1 MLLNIIQ
8 EYFVQFTYSASSSMA
23 FQTRMFFTVFT
34 LVFGLHLLV
43 HKHTTIRTLL
53 LLVFS
58 LFFYYKAGD
67 YPVIIMLTAMAAVNY
82 GIGLWINRQDTDTK
96 RRNITI
102 IGVVVNL
109 CVLGY
114 FKYTN
119 FFIHTYYSM
128 FSPSTGKDQIPFIKH
143 IVETIGLSFYT
154 FKSLSYLFDIKRK
167 IIEPCKNFFDFYL
180 YVAFF
185 GNVLMGP
192 IDKASQFIPQIKQPY
207 SLTMEQAGKAFYL
220 IMIGFFKKVFIADY
234 IHSNFIARLFDQPN
248 LYTGFENLMVLYA
261 FGIQIYC
268 DFSGY
273 VDMAMGFSLLLGFQ
287 LTANFNTPFISQNM
301 TEFWRRW
308 HISLSTWFNDYVF
321 MPLSMSLR
329 NWGIWASVFGV
340 IVVFFLS
347 GIWHNPSWNFVLW
360 GLSHGIVIAFETA
373 TRKQRKKW
381 AKKVPQWLYGSA
393 SWLLTFHFII
403 FTYILFNCKE
413 LDKIGAVLNRIV
425 YHFNWDAIPKIWANS
440 YNVFLLMILGYL
452 LHFIPRTYKDFVIER
467 YTYTPGIV
475 KVLLAVL
482 LIIVV
487 YQIQQA
493 ESVPFIYTDY

>member
-1 MLLNIIQ
+1 MLISIIG
-8 EYFVQFTYSASSSMA
+8 EYLSQFVYSPNHSMA
-23 FQTRMFFTVFT
+23 FQTRMFFTLFT
-34 LVFGLHLLV
+34 LLFGIHLLV
-43 HKHTTIRTLL
+43 YKYPTIRALL
-53 LLVFS
+53 ILVFS

-67 YPVIIMLTAMAAVNY
+67 YPVVIMITSMALINY
-82 GIGLWINRQDTDTK
+82 GIGLWINTYHQDNQ

-102 IGVVVNL
+102 IGVVINL

-119 FFIHTYYSM
+119 FFIQTYYNL
-128 FSPSTGKDQIPFIKH
+128 FSPHTSTDKIPFIKH
-143 IVETIGLSFYT
+143 VVETVGLSFYT
-154 FKSLSYLFDIKRK
+154 FKALSYLFDIKRR

-180 YVAFF
+180 YLVFF

-192 IDKASQFIPQIKQPY
+192 IDKASQFIPQIRQPY
-207 SLTMEQAGKAFYL
+207 ILTMEQASKAFYL
-220 IMIGFFKKVFIADY
+220 IMVGFFKKVFIADY
-234 IHSNFIARLFDQPN
+234 IHANFIGRLFDQPN

-273 VDMAMGFSLLLGFQ
+273 VDMATGFSMLLGFN
-287 LTANFNTPFISQNM
+287 LTANFNSPFLAQNM

-321 MPLSMSLR
+321 MPLTISLR
-329 NWGIWASVFGV
+329 NWGVWASVLGV

-360 GLSHGIVIAFETA
+360 GLSHGVVIAFETA
-373 TRKQRKKW
+373 TRRQRKKW
-381 AKKVPQWLYGSA
+381 AKSLPTVLYNSM

-413 LDKIGAVLNRIV
+413 LDKIGTMLNRIAF
-425 YHFNWDAIPKIWANS
+425 HFNWEAIPKIWANS

-452 LHFIPRTYKDFVIER
+452 LHFTPRVYKEFVIER
-467 YTYTPGIV
+467 YIYAPGVI
-475 KVLLAVL
+475 KVLIAVI
-482 LIIVV
+482 LIVVV

-493 ESVPFIYTDY
+493 ESIPFIYTDY